1 MNLMKKMVA
10 LLLAVV
16 LCIGFGAMAEET
28 DLSNTLVYAGENESA
43 VNPVISAH
51 DELVGLVFTG
61 LLKLDANGK
70 PVADLAESYEF
81 DAETLT
87 YTFNLRKDVKWHDGE
102 AFNAE
107 DVVFTYK
114 VLTEDETLS
123 SSIKS
128 DYEDITSVEA
138 IDDYTVVI
146 TLGRYCAAMETY
158 FTVGIIPQ
166 HLLEGADMNTTP
178 FNQKPVG
185 TGKYKLT
192 EWDTTGGMLIF
203 HRNEEYYDKVPNIER
218 VIYKTV
224 AVESTKAIML
234 ESGEADLAWLNA
246 NYAESFRT
254 KEGYKNWDFKTAD
267 YRGASMDM
275 SSDFWTRNADSIG
288 VLNYALNKEAIV
300 KSVLNLSLI
309 HI

>member
-1 MNLMKKMVA
+1 MNLMKKLVA

-166 HLLEGADMNTTP
+166 HLLEGADMSSLSGIP
-178 FNQKPVG
+178 P
-185 TGKYKLT
+185 
-192 EWDTTGGMLIF
+192 
-203 HRNEEYYDKVPNIER
+203 
-218 VIYKTV
+218 
-224 AVESTKAIML
+224 AVC
-234 ESGEADLAWLNA
+234 
-246 NYAESFRT
+246 
-254 KEGYKNWDFKTAD
+254 
-267 YRGASMDM
+267 
-275 SSDFWTRNADSIG
+275 
-288 VLNYALNKEAIV
+288 
-300 KSVLNLSLI
+300 
-309 HI
+309 